1 MTRLAIFD
9 LDGTLL
15 DTVKDLGEA
24 TNYALKTLG
33 FKEREGEEYKIL
45 CGKGIYNLFKDAL
58 PEGDSTEDNI
68 KKMAS
73 LFLPYYD
80 EHKCDYTR
88 PYSGIINMLDAITE
102 AGVKIALASNKY
114 QDGAEKL
121 VKHFF
126 GKYDFLKIMGQEDGR
141 PIKPDPAIV
150 DIIIAEDG
158 DISKDEVVY
167 IGDSNVDMQTGINA
181 GVRTI
186 GVTWGFRSRQE
197 LEAYSPWRIAE
208 SPEELKAFILEKI
221 VI

>member
-1 MTRLAIFD
+1 MTKLAIFD

-15 DTVKDLGEA
+15 DTVQDLGEA
-24 TNYALKTLG
+24 TNHALRTLG

-45 CGKGIYNLFKDAL
+45 CGKGIYNLFKAAL
-58 PEGDSTEDNI
+58 PEGASTEDNV

-88 PYSGIINMLDAITE
+88 PYAGITEMLDTITE
-102 AGVKIALASNKY
+102 AGVRIALASNKY
-114 QDGAEKL
+114 QEGAEKL
-121 VKHFF
+121 VRHFF
-126 GKYDFLKIMGQEDGR
+126 GNYNFLKIMGQEDGR

-158 DISKDEVVY
+158 AINKNEVVY

-186 GVTWGFRSRQE
+186 GVTWGFRSRKE

-208 SPEELKAFILEKI
+208 SPAELKAFVLEEN
-221 VI
+221 

>member
-1 MTRLAIFD
+1 MTKLAIFD

-15 DTVKDLGEA
+15 DTVQDLGEA
-24 TNYALKTLG
+24 TNHALRTLG

-45 CGKGIYNLFKDAL
+45 CGKGIYNLFKAAL
-58 PEGDSTEDNI
+58 PEGASTEDNV

-88 PYSGIINMLDAITE
+88 PYAGIIEMLDTITE
-102 AGVKIALASNKY
+102 AGVRIALASNKY
-114 QDGAEKL
+114 QEGAEKL

-126 GKYDFLKIMGQEDGR
+126 RNYDFLKIMGQEDGR

-158 DISKDEVVY
+158 AINKNEVVY

-186 GVTWGFRSRQE
+186 GVTWGFRSRKE

-208 SPEELKAFILEKI
+208 SPAELKDFVLEEN
-221 VI
+221 

>member
-1 MTRLAIFD
+1 MTKLAIFD

-33 FKEREGEEYKIL
+33 FKEREEEEYKIL
-45 CGKGIYNLFKDAL
+45 CGKGIYNLFKAAL
-58 PEGDSTEDNI
+58 PEGASTEDNV

-88 PYSGIINMLDAITE
+88 PYEGIIEMLDAITK

-114 QDGAEKL
+114 QEGAEKL
-121 VKHFF
+121 VRHFF
-126 GKYDFLKIMGQEDGR
+126 GNYNFLKIMGQEEGR

-158 DISKDEVVY
+158 AINKNEVVY

-186 GVTWGFRSRQE
+186 GVTWGFRSRKE

-208 SPEELKAFILEKI
+208 SPAELKAFVLEEN
-221 VI
+221 